1 MKLGLLPRHNHM
13 RSKAM
18 GTGVE
23 ILEGAVDMHFHAMP
37 DFHPRIA
44 DELAILKDAKQYGMR
59 ALVSKSHYCL
69 NADRVALISSLV
81 EGIDCFGGVVL
92 NPTVGGLNPSAVEA
106 AIRYGGKEIWMPSFY
121 SMAHIK
127 NFPAFKGVVTGRSEG
142 ICLVNDGKL
151 VPEMHEILDLISESD
166 VILGTSHCSE
176 EEIFVLVPEA
186 IKHGVKKIVVTHPY
200 CTVPNLSIEKQAALA
215 DMGAY
220 LEFCLYSAMPIS
232 GRVTISGF
240 ADSIRTVGAKH
251 VVLATDFGQP
261 FHPMPAEGMRIF
273 CNNLLAAGIE
283 KRDIEIM
290 IKENPAYLLGI

>member
-1 MKLGLLPRHNHM
+1 MM
-13 RSKAM
+13 
-18 GTGVE
+18 TGAE

-81 EGIDCFGGVVL
+81 DGIDCFGGVVL
-92 NPTVGGLNPSAVEA
+92 NPMVGGLNPSAVEA

-121 SMAHIK
+121 TMAHMK
-127 NFPAFKGVVTGRSEG
+127 NFPAFKGAVSGPSEG
-142 ICLVNDGKL
+142 ISVLKDGKL
-151 VPEMHEILDLISESD
+151 VPEMHDILELISRAD

-186 IKHGVKKIVVTHPY
+186 IRHGVKKIVITHPY
-200 CTVPNLSIEKQAALA
+200 CPVPNLSLEKQSALA
-215 DMGAY
+215 EMGAY
-220 LEFCLYSAMPIS
+220 LELCLYSAMPIS
-232 GRVTISGF
+232 GRVTLAGF
-240 ADSIRTVGAKH
+240 AESIRTVGANRI
-251 VVLATDFGQP
+251 VLGTDFGQP

-273 CNNLLAAGIE
+273 CNGLLAAGME

-290 IKENPAYLLGI
+290 IKDNPSYLLGI

>member
-1 MKLGLLPRHNHM
+1 MPQNNDIRRKQM
-13 RSKAM
+13 T
-18 GTGVE
+18 TGIE

-44 DELAILKDAKQYGMR
+44 DELAILKDAKHYGMR
-59 ALVSKSHYCL
+59 ALVSKCHYCL
-69 NADRVALISSLV
+69 NADRVSLISSLV
-81 EGIDCFGGVVL
+81 DGIDCFGGVVL

-121 SMAHIK
+121 TAAHIM
-127 NFPAFKGVVTGRSEG
+127 NFPAFKGAVKGPSEG
-142 ICLVNDGKL
+142 ISLLKGGKL
-151 VPEMHEILDLISESD
+151 IPEMHEILELISEAD

-186 IKHGVKKIVVTHPY
+186 VKHGVKKIIITHPY
-200 CTVPNLSIEKQAALA
+200 CPVPNLSIEKQAALT

-220 LEFCLYSAMPIS
+220 LELCLYSAMPIS
-232 GRVTISGF
+232 GRVTIAGF
-240 ADSIRTVGAKH
+240 VETIRTVGAKR

-283 KRDIEIM
+283 KSDIQIM
-290 IKENPAYLLGI
+290 IKDNPTYLLGI